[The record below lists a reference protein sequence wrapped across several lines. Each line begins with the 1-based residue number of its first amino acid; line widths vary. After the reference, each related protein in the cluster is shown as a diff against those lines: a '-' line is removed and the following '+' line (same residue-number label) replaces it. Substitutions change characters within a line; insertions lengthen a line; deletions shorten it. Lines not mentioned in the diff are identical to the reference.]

1 VDNEEE
7 KLRVERRQLR
17 ALNRWSRHPTGVV
30 GILNIL
36 VGFSHSFDLWT
47 LAQIGC
53 GAACLL
59 LALSPS
65 R

>member
-1 VDNEEE
+1 MDNDEE
-7 KLRVERRQLR
+7 KLRVELRQLR
-17 ALNRWSRHPTGVV
+17 ALNRWSRHPAGVI
-30 GILNIL
+30 GLLNIL
-36 VGFSHSFDLWT
+36 VACSHHFDLWT
-47 LAQIGC
+47 LAQIAT